1 MMTDFLQALYRVNG
15 DPLHLIVDEADL
27 LAPQRLPK
35 DMLRLLGAMDDV
47 VHRGRAHGLGVTLI
61 TQRPVDCRLMPGSR
75 KSAGPQTHGR
85 LLARFIIASSFA
97 SKRSGFDLQP
107 THVVS
112 LELNSLKIGA
122 HLVVG
127 TVSDVYLLALHE
139 PYHAPEHRVPINA
152 TIVHARTLL
161 HPLVLQPDGGRMYRC
176 LTEFPGRT
184 PGCLIPLSTLTF
196 ELDGG
201 GLWPLIG
208 DWERVVEDIVSLAR
222 NRDCDAMPLGLPQ
235 LQAALLGGGPSM
247 VHEVHDTNGTRFQVG
262 PAERE
267 QHLNELSGHVHRFA
281 ADGPFWPGDNLGAP
295 PREPGTMPYR
305 PYRF

>member
-1 MMTDFLQALYRVNG
+1 VILT
-15 DPLHLIVDEADL
+15 E
-27 LAPQRLPK
+27 
-35 DMLRLLGAMDDV
+35 
-47 VHRGRAHGLGVTLI
+47 
-61 TQRPVDCRLMPGSR
+61 
-75 KSAGPQTHGR
+75 
-85 LLARFIIASSFA
+85 
-97 SKRSGFDLQP
+97 
-107 THVVS
+107 
-112 LELNSLKIGA
+112 
-122 HLVVG
+122 
-127 TVSDVYLLALHE
+127 SDVYLLALHE

-208 DWERVVEDIVSLAR
+208 DWERVVDDFLSLAR

-235 LQAALLGGGPSM
+235 LQAALVGGGPSM
-247 VHEVHDTNGTRFQVG
+247 VHE
-262 PAERE
+262 
-267 QHLNELSGHVHRFA
+267 HLNELHGHVHRFA
-281 ADGPFWPGDNLGAP
+281 ADGPFWPGDNLVAP
-295 PREPGTMPYR
+295 PREPGTMPYM